1 MSSARGTPVHA
12 RAPQLSSP
20 VRRQNSTPPRR
31 GIAPALSSA
40 GTATTHDD
48 SSERRPLGQRRE
60 QVNDQRQYQEHEQQQ
75 LRRQEQCELMDSSV
89 ANVLKAS
96 EHMESDDS
104 EFVTYTKRQDFM
116 LVVCAAGAFLV
127 IFIVGCTLL
136 LVAPGLCRKE
146 SPDVDLTDVAGT
158 VDTSTLRRRAQASSG
173 PRMCTPRTETF
184 RMTPSQKGKE
194 GVDFVFVVDKSDSMA
209 YELELLANSSETLMS
224 KLNAS
229 GMNYTVSLVNL
240 CSGCAIAG
248 SIVQS
253 STDSQGRP
261 TVDKAKVAKFKA
273 ATRFSTGYGSDDTC
287 HANHKPC
294 AQCSTSGP
302 CEVYAK
308 THRDCTGT
316 FYDSLGKLCP
326 AGKYDQDQ
334 CSVNGCEANATCL
347 NSASSMC
354 EKCACPA
361 QNAWPWAASK
371 PSMSD
376 LATVYARVTKGA
388 TVNLLEAGC
397 SSQTGSFSKQPTAT
411 IKCTGK
417 LDERLI
423 AGGILSIEVRRATV
437 KSATAGC
444 ETANSCVMSVVT
456 SQTKQLEAGEVAEF
470 TYTAEYKDDNYEAV
484 AVLYRQKGAAPDLDK
499 DDIVARRAI
508 RGKYIHGGQ
517 TCHVTQFS
525 HPSCKAGAPPSKYA
539 CSSDGYIVDYLRA
552 PSTAADGAFYYLAF
566 YAAAYDRTGGTAVG
580 ATMRIKGFRRLP
592 SNCVSEGECLLTN
605 SSLTPTCEKQ
615 KGVSKGRYCDGH
627 HHLMPVVRT
636 CRSNPVVVSVK
647 TPSLAHAFSFLTR
660 SQALGILSGPSCGM
674 CDASFLRDDALLH
687 VVLVSD
693 EGKQG
698 VAKSEVNAGSA

>member
-1 MSSARGTPVHA
+1 MRT
-12 RAPQLSSP
+12 
-20 VRRQNSTPPRR
+20 
-31 GIAPALSSA
+31 
-40 GTATTHDD
+40 
-48 SSERRPLGQRRE
+48 
-60 QVNDQRQYQEHEQQQ
+60 
-75 LRRQEQCELMDSSV
+75 
-89 ANVLKAS
+89 
-96 EHMESDDS
+96 ESDDDIDDQNRI
-104 EFVTYTKRQDFM
+104 ETCGELFFCFQDGKTSWHP
-116 LVVCAAGAFLV
+116 AQSFLV

-146 SPDVDLTDVAGT
+146 SPAVDLTDVAGT

-209 YELELLANSSETLMS
+209 YELELLANSSEMLMS

-316 FYDSLGKLCP
+316 FYDSLGRLCP

-347 NSASSMC
+347 NSASSIC
-354 EKCACPA
+354 ERCTCPA

-371 PSMSD
+371 PNMSD

-388 TVNLLEAGC
+388 TVNLLHDKDGC

-411 IKCTGK
+411 IKCNK
-417 LDERLI
+417 KVDEKLI
-423 AGGILSIEVRRATV
+423 AGGILSIEVASATV
-437 KSATAGC
+437 KAAIKGC

-456 SQTKQLEAGEVAEF
+456 SETKQLRAGEVAEF
-470 TYTAEYKDDNYEAV
+470 TYTAEYKQDNYEAV
-484 AVLYRQKGAAPDLDK
+484 AALYQQKGAAPDLDK

-508 RGKYIHGGQ
+508 RGSYIFNSYNSV
-517 TCHVTQFS
+517 CYAAPFS
-525 HPSCKAGAPPSKYA
+525 HPSCKAGAKPSKYT

-552 PSTAADGAFYYLAF
+552 PSTAADGASYYLAF
-566 YAAAYDRTGGTAVG
+566 YAAAYDRSGATLVG

-605 SSLTPTCEKQ
+605 SSLKPTCEKQ

-636 CRSNPVVVSVK
+636 CRSNPSWCPLQYRPLL
-647 TPSLAHAFSFLTR
+647 TPFCFSHVLRHWAFSADHHVESVT
-660 SQALGILSGPSCGM
+660 QVSCVTTHCFTSYSCRM
-674 CDASFLRDDALLH
+674 K
-687 VVLVSD
+687 VS
-693 EGKQG
+693 K
-698 VAKSEVNAGSA
+698 A